1 MIKNILKIFV
11 LLLLVGGSYFV
22 WQSNFNYNFVE
33 ITKGKVFKSGFIKNY
48 DTMESKLIDN
58 KIKTVINLMNPSVQ
72 DKLNPAFQDD
82 IDIEDG
88 YIKKINKDNNL
99 NIKHISLPS
108 LQVPTKKTLTK
119 FFEILDNKDN
129 YPVLIHCYHG
139 TGRAQM
145 YSAIY
150 RIEYEQWKNEDARS
164 KTRILIQGLG
174 YKSSFA
180 DGKSKG
186 DFLIKYKPRNTGE
199 NSTLNKLEK

>member
-1 MIKNILKIFV
+1 MIKNIFRFLA
-11 LLLLVGGSYFV
+11 LVIVVVGLYSL
-22 WQSNFNYNFVE
+22 WQTHFNYNFAV
-33 ITKGKVFKSGFIKNY
+33 ISKDKVFKSGFIKDY
-48 DTMESKLIDN
+48 DTMESKLVEN

-72 DKLNPAFQDD
+72 DALNPAFQDD

-88 YIKKINKDNNL
+88 YIKKINKDNGL

-119 FFEILDNKDN
+119 FFELLDNKDN

-150 RIEYEQWKNEDARS
+150 RVEYEQWKNEDARS
-164 KTRILIQGLG
+164 KTRIMVEGLG
-174 YKSSFA
+174 YRSSFA
-180 DGKSKG
+180 DGKEKG
-186 DFLIKYKPRNTGE
+186 DFLMKYVPRFAGD
-199 NSTLNKLEK
+199 NSTFNKLEK